1 MSNVSFRESIRIAP
15 DNEKEM
21 LLKIQDKIE
30 KNGITVE
37 NVLRFTKD
45 LSDSQKERLK
55 QLYREQIDGLNSSIK
70 NYKKRILR
78 VKANM

>member
-21 LLKIQDKIE
+21 LLKIQEKIE

-45 LSDSQKERLK
+45 LSDSQKNQLK
-55 QLYREQIDGLNSSIK
+55 QLYREQIYGLNSSIR
-70 NYKKRILR
+70 NYKQRILR
-78 VKANM
+78 IKENM